1 MRQLLARDEFDRLL
15 DLLEIR
21 KYQAREAQRRGYQRL
36 ENSARVLDE
45 RLGYRTLRLPRPEKR
60 AKRII
65 RKVEEELNE
74 NRGLDLE
81 EAVRRVKDLA
91 GGRIAILHLQDIPDA
106 HAHFCESLNRV
117 RVCKLDGEEE
127 DYIREPKPSGYRA
140 LHQGLLV
147 RLQSGE
153 WFSFEV
159 QFMTFL
165 QLDWA
170 QKEHLVYENPE
181 RFPAAIREEL
191 RKLSDALHE
200 ASMRSDILRTAIR
213 YYLSASAN

>member
-106 HAHFCESLNRV
+106 HAHF
-117 RVCKLDGEEE
+117 
-127 DYIREPKPSGYRA
+127 
-140 LHQGLLV
+140 
-147 RLQSGE
+147 
-153 WFSFEV
+153 
-159 QFMTFL
+159 
-165 QLDWA
+165 
-170 QKEHLVYENPE
+170 
-181 RFPAAIREEL
+181 
-191 RKLSDALHE
+191 
-200 ASMRSDILRTAIR
+200 
-213 YYLSASAN
+213 